1 MELMAN
7 PKFILILRP
16 HCYLIE
22 KERRREGE
30 KERRRDG
37 ERNNNNNNNNNN
49 KITSSEKSKKKRGE
63 GFLTGLFLY
72 CFVKFVL

>member
-30 KERRRDG
+30 TERGIIIIIIIIIIR
-37 ERNNNNNNNNNN
+37 
-49 KITSSEKSKKKRGE
+49 
-63 GFLTGLFLY
+63 
-72 CFVKFVL
+72 